1 MQVGDLIKFLEDGGW
16 TDDING
22 KTAVVIAIRSETGRR
37 LGWQEWDCLVNGKVE
52 SSFTLRPDDPGYL
65 KRYGVEVISKV
76 CNLTG
81 LMV

>member
-22 KTAVVIAIRSETGRR
+22 KTAVVIAIRAETGPRP
-37 LGWQEWDCLVNGKVE
+37 GWQEWDCLVNGKVE
-52 SSFTLRPDDPGYL
+52 AGFTLRPDEAGYL

-76 CNLTG
+76 CNP
-81 LMV
+81 

>member
-52 SSFTLRPDDPGYL
+52 SSFTLRPDEAGYL

-76 CNLTG
+76 CNP
-81 LMV
+81 